1 MCDDMVDIFVSLII
15 DVLMFLFE
23 NDISLD
29 FIDVED

>member
-15 DVLMFLFE
+15 DVFMFLFE

-29 FIDVED
+29 FIDLED